1 METDCKVWDL
11 LEKNSFGLQ
20 IVSSAVH
27 PVMLMLQYQIVQ
39 HHQVEAVALIGNCSF
54 TGCGAQL

>member
-1 METDCKVWDL
+1 L
-11 LEKNSFGLQ
+11 SLHEKQLW
-20 IVSSAVH
+20 IADRSSAVH

-39 HHQVEAVALIGNCSF
+39 HHQVEAVALIGNSSF